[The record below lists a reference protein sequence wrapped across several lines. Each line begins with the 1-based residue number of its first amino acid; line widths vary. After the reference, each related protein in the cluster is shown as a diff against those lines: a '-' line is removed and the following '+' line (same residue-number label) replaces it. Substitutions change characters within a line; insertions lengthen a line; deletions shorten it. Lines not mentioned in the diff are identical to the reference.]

1 MLHVCFGFIFTVLS
15 LLGVRVYFLTPT
27 SLSNFLCSLRVQR
40 ESVRGSIRE
49 RVQAVQA
56 AFQHL
61 RDWLRSPSP
70 DHHQQEQQ
78 NISPEP
84 DPTIGK
90 STVFSKLVRNLRQ
103 VRGASYA
110 SSTWVNA
117 LTVKFTSD
125 AVSFL
130 KHPSLSWSG
139 VAWRSA
145 ILSYLVGLNLWLWWS
160 PWLHDK
166 TTSSAGEGPTCA
178 TPIFF
183 FGHRV
188 LADGQLVFFRVVS
201 VMLAIPALWLC
212 WVILSAALAMWKFVL
227 GFLARRLVIRLLES
241 ARPGTWDALH
251 DGVKFGVGLFLTP
264 FLLWDN
270 IWPYAVIDVFLGTP
284 VMLQGIFTFWTIK
297 ADELPGWSELAK
309 PFISF
314 MSRGVDL
321 RDHSKQRRLLRAERQ
336 DMVAP
341 VSYTTTIICGT
352 FHVYN
357 LATMICFIVFIEKTI
372 IVAEVSGVY
381 SLRSTGQLIPF
392 IIGLASF
399 AASIRE
405 ITLLHMRKRYPDW
418 HTRSLTF
425 MFGPGPSYCDRS
437 QELEKKDPTVDISS
451 SVSTPLPSVEDP
463 MVSVNRIE

>member
-1 MLHVCFGFIFTVLS
+1 MVPGRKVVVAAVLCLVPTLSLTIQVPPHHNQLTDIQPRSHRAKCPGFDGNPDLYGLGIRLGVYSQWFSSWLTNTFNPSAAAGNHDANSIFLLALLIGISVAAVNDAIQPIEAYVMLHVCFGFIFTVLS

-145 ILSYLVGLNLWLWWS
+145 ILSYLIGLNLWLWWS
-160 PWLHDK
+160 PGS
-166 TTSSAGEGPTCA
+166 TTRQPHPPG
-178 TPIFF
+178 
-183 FGHRV
+183 RV
-188 LADGQLVFFRVVS
+188 L
-201 VMLAIPALWLC
+201 PA
-212 WVILSAALAMWKFVL
+212 
-227 GFLARRLVIRLLES
+227 
-241 ARPGTWDALH
+241 P
-251 DGVKFGVGLFLTP
+251 
-264 FLLWDN
+264 
-270 IWPYAVIDVFLGTP
+270 
-284 VMLQGIFTFWTIK
+284 
-297 ADELPGWSELAK
+297 
-309 PFISF
+309 
-314 MSRGVDL
+314 
-321 RDHSKQRRLLRAERQ
+321 
-336 DMVAP
+336 
-341 VSYTTTIICGT
+341 
-352 FHVYN
+352 
-357 LATMICFIVFIEKTI
+357 
-372 IVAEVSGVY
+372 
-381 SLRSTGQLIPF
+381 LRS
-392 IIGLASF
+392 
-399 AASIRE
+399 
-405 ITLLHMRKRYPDW
+405 
-418 HTRSLTF
+418 
-425 MFGPGPSYCDRS
+425 
-437 QELEKKDPTVDISS
+437 SS
-451 SVSTPLPSVEDP
+451 SGTASSRTASSSSSGSSL
-463 MVSVNRIE
+463 